1 MYHFPKLMETVW
13 DEPLGSCAARLMC
26 MSWLLIGWLLD
37 FVWMFPLSRGKY
49 GRRKSNLFQKHHHHS
64 VIVQEMKEHF
74 PKIHV
79 WVFNCFTS
87 DIYLSV
93 CWQKIRAW
101 FCCYILLMCMRLLHC
116 QSVETGASSLTGATT
131 VESRWITAG
140 CGCSVW
146 WVCCVARDFLF
157 WISVFGIFCFL
168 FIWIHWK
175 KIP

>member
-49 GRRKSNLFQKHHHHS
+49 RRRKSNLFQKHHHHS

-79 WVFNCFTS
+79 WFETIQANYNEFSIVLQAVF
-87 DIYLSV
+87 IYLSV
-93 CWQKIRAW
+93 CLFVFYHGVFWHKDRKLQPVHQV
-101 FCCYILLMCMRLLHC
+101 LLLHFIDVYAAAPL
-116 QSVETGASSLTGATT
+116 SASGNWSLQFN
-131 VESRWITAG
+131 RRNN
-140 CGCSVW
+140 CGVTLNNCRVW
-146 WVCCVARDFLF
+146 M
-157 WISVFGIFCFL
+157 
-168 FIWIHWK
+168 
-175 KIP
+175 